1 MNDSLATRSAISAT
15 PAPLAGT
22 ATMATMPTAGP
33 PTRRPLNFHPV
44 LHPVLTALH
53 NSAWFAHSSEETL
66 AGLASS
72 AALFSFSKKERVL
85 CEGRWSG
92 AAVLVVQGSIHTVRR
107 SEQGRE
113 LILETFRA
121 GALIADGNFG
131 CDEMLSGDWL
141 VADETTLLLFIP
153 RDEFRLLVSTS
164 AQAAMMLVR
173 DLEKRLQRVKM
184 LAAGLATADVEK
196 RLHLLLYTLAQDEGP
211 PLPEGAVIPC
221 LPTQQDLASRIGA
234 CRETVSRI
242 LAELVR
248 QGNVSLVGRRATL
261 APRFLEM
268 ARENSTV

>member
-1 MNDSLATRSAISAT
+1 
-15 PAPLAGT
+15 
-22 ATMATMPTAGP
+22 MPTAVP
-33 PTRRPLNFHPV
+33 PKRRPLS

-53 NSAWFAHSSEETL
+53 NSAWFANSSDETL
-66 AGLASS
+66 AALSSS
-72 AALFSFSKKERVL
+72 ASLFSFSKKERVL

-92 AAVLVVQGSIHTVRR
+92 AAVLVVQGSLHTVRR

-121 GALIADGNFG
+121 GALIPDANFT
-131 CDEMLSGDWL
+131 CDETLSSDWL
-141 VADETTLLLFIP
+141 VAGETSLLLFIP
-153 RDEFRLLVSTS
+153 RDEFQVLLSTS

-184 LAAGLATADVEK
+184 LASGLATADVEK
-196 RLHLLLYTLAQDEGP
+196 RLHLLLYNLARDEGP
-211 PLPEGAVIPC
+211 LLPGGAVIPC

-261 APRFLEM
+261 APRFLEIAKLHGM
-268 ARENSTV
+268 A